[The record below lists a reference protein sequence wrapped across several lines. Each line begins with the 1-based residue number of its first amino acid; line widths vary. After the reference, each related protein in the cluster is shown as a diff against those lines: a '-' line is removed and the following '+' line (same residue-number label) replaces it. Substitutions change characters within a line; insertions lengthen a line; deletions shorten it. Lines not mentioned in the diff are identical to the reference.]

1 MCMKKRSCSLMI
13 WNMGRFNFLWLL
25 LLPAFAAAAEHP
37 DSLFAKGN
45 RLYAAGD
52 YEGAATCY
60 EALVTDGY
68 QEAAVYYNLGNTHFK
83 LNNLAPSI
91 LYYEKAQKLDP
102 TDPDIRKNLAF
113 VNLGITDRIQPL
125 PEFFIDS
132 WWRGLLFS
140 ASLTTWSVI
149 ALICWLGAFVL
160 LIGYLYALRP
170 RVKRAAFY
178 SGVATMALALLLL
191 VVAYSQRRMQ
201 VGHDGAVVFSG
212 QATVRSAPSESEK
225 TLFVIHEGTK
235 VQIVEQ
241 VNDWLRVSLPNGHE
255 GWIKSEAVKLI

>member
-1 MCMKKRSCSLMI
+1 MKKRVSSLMI
-13 WNMGRFNFLWLL
+13 WNMRRFNFLWLI
-25 LLPAFAAAAEHP
+25 LLPAFAAAAGQP

-60 EALVTDGY
+60 ETLVTDGY
-68 QEAAVYYNLGNTHFK
+68 EEAAVYYNLGNTHFK
-83 LNNLAPSI
+83 MNDLASSI

-102 TDPDIRKNLAF
+102 GDADIRANLAF
-113 VNLGITDRIQPL
+113 VNQGITDRIQPL

-149 ALICWLGAFVL
+149 AVACWLLAFGL
-160 LIGYLYALRP
+160 LIWYLYAWQS

-178 SGVATMALALLLL
+178 SGVATMALAVLLL
-191 VVAYSQRRMQ
+191 VVAYSQHRMQ
-201 VGHDGAVVFSG
+201 VDNDGAVVFSG
-212 QATVRSAPSESEK
+212 QATVRSAPSDSEK
-225 TLFVIHEGTK
+225 ALFVIHEGTK
-235 VQIVEQ
+235 VQIVEK
-241 VNDWLRVSLPNGHE
+241 VNDWLRVSLPNGHG
-255 GWIKSEAVKLI
+255 GWIKSEAVKMI